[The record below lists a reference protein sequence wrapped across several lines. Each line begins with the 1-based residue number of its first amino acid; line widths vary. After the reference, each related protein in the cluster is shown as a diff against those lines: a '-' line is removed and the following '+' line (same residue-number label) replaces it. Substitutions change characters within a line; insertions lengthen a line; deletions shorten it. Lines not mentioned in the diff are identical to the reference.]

1 MPRVLRIINRF
12 NLGGPTY
19 NAAYLTKYLP
29 DNYETVLLGGM
40 KDVSEDSSQFVVENL
55 GISPTVLPEMK
66 RAINPVQDYNAYRKI
81 KQVIADF
88 KPDIVHTHA
97 SKPGALG
104 RWAAYKM
111 GVPVIIHTFHGHVFH
126 SYFNAIKTGF
136 YKKLERKLASIST
149 KIIAISE
156 KQKLELSQEH
166 KICPANKIE
175 VIPLGFDLERFQI
188 DIPGKRQVF
197 REEFGLNESDI
208 AIAIVGRLVPIKNH
222 DLFLSTF
229 KSVKERSDKQLKG
242 FIVGDGESRSD
253 IEECCLKN
261 DLTYSNDSD
270 DDVDI
275 YFTSWV
281 KNIDYVN
288 AGADIIAL
296 TSKNEGTPVSL
307 IEAQA
312 SNRAIVSTR
321 VGGIENIV
329 LPGETALLSD
339 PADEKAF
346 EDNLLKM
353 VENDKMRLAFGEGGW
368 AFVQD
373 KFHYQR
379 LVKEIAG
386 LYDNLLAE

>member
-29 DNYETVLLGGM
+29 DRYETMLLGGM

-55 GISPTVLPEMK
+55 GISPKVLPEMK
-66 RAINPVQDYNAYRKI
+66 RAINPFQDYNAYHKI
-81 KQVIADF
+81 KQAIADF

-104 RWAAYKM
+104 RWAAHRM
-111 GVPVIIHTFHGHVFH
+111 DVPVIIHTFHGHVFH
-126 SYFNAIKTGF
+126 SYFNAAKTGF

-156 KQKLELSQEH
+156 KQKMELSHEH
-166 KICPANKIE
+166 KICPADKIG

-197 REEFGLNESDI
+197 REEFRLGENDI

-222 DLFLSTF
+222 ELFLSALAA
-229 KSVKERSDKQLKG
+229 VKKRSSKRVKG
-242 FIVGDGESRSD
+242 FIVGDGESRST
-253 IEECCLKN
+253 IEENCLRN
-261 DLTYSNDSD
+261 NLTYSNDSD
-270 DDVDI
+270 DDVDV

-288 AGADIIAL
+288 AGADIVAL

-312 SNRAIVSTR
+312 SNRAIVSTQ

-329 LPGETALLSD
+329 KPGETALLSD

-346 EDNLLKM
+346 EENLLEM
-353 VENDKMRLAFGEGGW
+353 VENDKMRGEFSARGW
-368 AFVQD
+368 EFVRD

-379 LVKEIAG
+379 LIKDITE
-386 LYDNLLAE
+386 LYDGLLG